1 MKKRSYT
8 LSILLI
14 VFVSSCFNEN
24 DLLQK
29 DFSIKD
35 SNGKV
40 IFSHDRV
47 LKITTEIGKEKFG
60 NVDIILIDIKTIH
73 NQGKYSS
80 LVEYKTSTGNTG
92 NLLISNGNNET
103 NSQLRV
109 GCNEWVI
116 NCSGSCCSIMSDD
129 ISSGVYKCGCNGTP
143 SGTSCSMT
151 YRCIS
156 QE

>member
-1 MKKRSYT
+1 MKKLSCI

-14 VFVSSCFNEN
+14 VFVSSCSNEN
-24 DLLQK
+24 ESLQK

-40 IFSHDRV
+40 ILPHARV

-60 NVDIILIDIKTIH
+60 DVDIILIDIKTIH
-73 NQGKYSS
+73 KKDKYSS

-92 NLLISNGNNET
+92 NLMISNGNNET
-103 NSQLRV
+103 KSQLRV
-109 GCNEWVI
+109 GCNEWVLK
-116 NCSGSCCSIMSDD
+116 CSGSCCSLMSDD
-129 ISSGVYKCGCNGTP
+129 ISSGIYKCGCNGTP

-151 YRCIS
+151 YKCIN